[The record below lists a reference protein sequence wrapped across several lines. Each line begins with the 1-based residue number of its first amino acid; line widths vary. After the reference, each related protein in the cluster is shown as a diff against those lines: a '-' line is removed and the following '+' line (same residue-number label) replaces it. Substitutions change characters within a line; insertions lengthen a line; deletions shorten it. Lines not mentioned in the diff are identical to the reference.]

1 MPNLMKDA
9 DFLEYLEENSVPEE
23 ETQIAFAAWL
33 KENQEQ
39 HMGYSSEEI
48 EEALM
53 NLYELGIVSVEYDE
67 NLEARFLIKDEAK
80 FEDAIRRA
88 RENDV

>member
-1 MPNLMKDA
+1 
-9 DFLEYLEENSVPEE
+9 
-23 ETQIAFAAWL
+23 
-33 KENQEQ
+33 
-39 HMGYSSEEI
+39 MGYSSEEI